1 MWCEVIFQ
9 MFLER
14 ERDLRMCQKEF
25 IGRINWKNKK
35 QNKTKKYNMNNK
47 KYLQRAK
54 AKLAVNYSEPK

>member
-1 MWCEVIFQ
+1 

-14 ERDLRMCQKEF
+14 ERDIRMSQKEF